1 MSASRLVWVC
11 LGRRSGEEELAW
23 MQTFNLLKE
32 ANDFISLAK
41 AHENPDISGII
52 WEAHATQT
60 LSATDA
66 LAEMESLA

>member
-11 LGRRSGEEELAW
+11 LGRRAGEEELAYL
-23 MQTFNLLKE
+23 QTFNLLSEAKE
-32 ANDFISLAK
+32 FISLAK
-41 AHENPDISGII
+41 AHASPEISSII

>member
-11 LGRRSGEEELAW
+11 LGRRSGEEELSY

-32 ANDFISLAK
+32 AKEFISLAK
-41 AHENPDISGII
+41 AHANPEISRII

>member
-11 LGRRSGEEELAW
+11 LGRRSGEEEITW
-23 MQTFNLLKE
+23 MQTFNLLSE
-32 ANDFISLAK
+32 VSDFISLAK
-41 AHENPDISGII
+41 THANPEISGII

-66 LAEMESLA
+66 LAEVESLA

>member
-11 LGRRSGEEELAW
+11 FGRRSGEEELAY

-41 AHENPDISGII
+41 AHANPEISGII
-52 WEAHATQT
+52 WETHAAQT
-60 LSATDA
+60 ASATDA